1 MRRGF
6 GFAAPALLHIWQQPS
21 TLRSTKL
28 VTGKALI
35 EPSQIQALYAAL
47 AAVSACIACVFDIRD
62 RRIPNRLTGP
72 ALLAG
77 LLAHIYF
84 AGWRGLADAV
94 AAAALAGFIFL
105 LFNLAGGMGA
115 GDVKLIAASAA
126 MIGLHPLG
134 VLVISLALAG
144 GLFAIV
150 TAMVRGVLWQSLAN
164 ASALVAHHRLF
175 GLTPHPELNLQNPKT
190 VRLPFAVPIAAGC
203 IYTLGVA
210 LVQR

>member
-1 MRRGF
+1 M
-6 GFAAPALLHIWQQPS
+6 
-21 TLRSTKL
+21 
-28 VTGKALI
+28 I
-35 EPSQIQALYAAL
+35 EPSQIQVIYAAL

-72 ALLAG
+72 ALLIG
-77 LLAHIYF
+77 LLAHTCF

-126 MIGLHPLG
+126 MTGLHPVGL
-134 VLVISLALAG
+134 LLISIALAG

-150 TAMVRGVLWQSLAN
+150 TAMARGVLWQSLTN
-164 ASALVAHHRLF
+164 TSALVAHHRLF
-175 GLTPHPELNLQNPKT
+175 GLMPHPELNLQNSKT

-203 IYTLGVA
+203 LYTLGVA